1 MIFFNLKYIKRYFNN
16 CILYILQKVCIP
28 EINEEILERS
38 LYNYIIFRYIVPTPI
53 GNSFDM
59 TIRSLYIL
67 QKVNLIAAEDTRTS
81 SLFLLK

>member
-1 MIFFNLKYIKRYFNN
+1 
-16 CILYILQKVCIP
+16 
-28 EINEEILERS
+28 
-38 LYNYIIFRYIVPTPI
+38 
-53 GNSFDM
+53 M